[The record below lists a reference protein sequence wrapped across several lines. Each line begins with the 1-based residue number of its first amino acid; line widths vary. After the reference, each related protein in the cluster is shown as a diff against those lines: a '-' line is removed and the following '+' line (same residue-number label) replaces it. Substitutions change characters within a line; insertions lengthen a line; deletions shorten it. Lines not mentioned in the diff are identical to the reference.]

1 MCPARPKRRCGTL
14 PILGVMREWIWVV
27 TLASVL
33 TMVGAM
39 PALAVPPVHERWSF
53 EAAEVL
59 PDDMCG
65 FPLSFEVRGRQTF
78 SVFFDEDG
86 TPTRALATG
95 PIRITFTRG
104 DTDERLTVSIPGPSF
119 YDADFSLVAGTG
131 PWFMVTE
138 DGPVITRGRWT
149 YEDGALKS
157 SGTTVSV
164 CDLFS

>member
-1 MCPARPKRRCGTL
+1 
-14 PILGVMREWIWVV
+14 MRKGIWVV

-33 TMVGAM
+33 TMLGAM

-78 SVFFDEDG
+78 SVFFDEDD

-104 DTDERLTVSIPGPSF
+104 DTDERRAVSIAGPSF
-119 YDADFSLVAGTG
+119 FDGDGALVAGTG
-131 PWFMVTE
+131 PWFMATDE
-138 DGPVITRGRWT
+138 GLVIMKGRWT
-149 YEDGALKS
+149 YEDGVLET